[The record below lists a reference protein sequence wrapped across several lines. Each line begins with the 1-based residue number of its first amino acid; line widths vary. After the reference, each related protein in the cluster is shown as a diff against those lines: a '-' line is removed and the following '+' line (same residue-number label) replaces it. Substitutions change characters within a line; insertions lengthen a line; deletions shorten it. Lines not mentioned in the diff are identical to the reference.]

1 MSGIETGK
9 SSLSDQR
16 FALIAQALDTTPE
29 AISELIVP
37 DEEGLPRVGA
47 AESFDWRLFPRLDLD
62 PVLNAAINCF
72 VSTGYHG
79 ATMRSVAAE
88 AGISVPGVYHHYPNK
103 QSLLVAVFQVAA
115 AELTAHIRGALA
127 DATNA
132 STRLVNLSE
141 ATVLFAA
148 HRRDLT
154 AITITDRH
162 LLGGA
167 AATAAA
173 DEFNR
178 LVAAFA
184 HSIAEASSVHD
195 APGTARAATEMCL
208 SVHRWFDGDASDAAR
223 TAQQYADYVKR
234 LAGLT

>member
-1 MSGIETGK
+1 
-9 SSLSDQR
+9 
-16 FALIAQALDTTPE
+16 
-29 AISELIVP
+29 
-37 DEEGLPRVGA
+37 
-47 AESFDWRLFPRLDLD
+47 
-62 PVLNAAINCF
+62 
-72 VSTGYHG
+72 
-79 ATMRSVAAE
+79 MRSVAAE

-184 HSIAEASSVHD
+184 QHRRGELGARRARHGEPPPRCASAFTGGS
-195 APGTARAATEMCL
+195 TATPPTQRGRRSSTP
-208 SVHRWFDGDASDAAR
+208 
-223 TAQQYADYVKR
+223 T
-234 LAGLT
+234 T